1 MKENTD
7 FIREFAPVQ
16 HHLHMYI
23 RSLVPNFSDAD
34 DLLQEVAAT
43 AWKKYESFDS
53 EKSEFKSWLFGI
65 ARNKALHSKRRFLR
79 TQNLLNEV
87 QMINAEQFFLR
98 EGLTACDERQDA
110 LSECMNQLSYDQRKL
125 LLGRYRDKKKSYE
138 LADLFKR
145 SAEQV
150 RIQLFRLRKVL
161 KTCVMEK
168 VEL

>member
-110 LSECMNQLSYDQRKL
+110 MIKENFYSVVIAIRKRVMNSQIYLNAVPN
-125 LLGRYRDKKKSYE
+125 KS
-138 LADLFKR
+138 AFSCSVCAR
-145 SAEQV
+145 
-150 RIQLFRLRKVL
+150 F
-161 KTCVMEK
+161 
-168 VEL
+168 

>member
-1 MKENTD
+1 MKENTE
-7 FIREFAPVQ
+7 FIRQFAPVQ

-43 AWKKYESFDS
+43 AWTKFENFDPTRS
-53 EKSEFKSWLFGI
+53 AFKTWLFGI
-65 ARNKALHSKRRFLR
+65 ARNKALHSKRRYLR
-79 TQNLLNEV
+79 TQNLLSEV
-87 QMINAEQFFLR
+87 QIIKAEQFFFR
-98 EGLTACDERQDA
+98 DGLVDSDERQDA
-110 LSECMNQLSYDQRKL
+110 LSECINQLSEEQKKL

-138 LADLFKR
+138 LAEIFKR

-161 KTCVMEK
+161 KVCVVEK
-168 VEL
+168 IEI

>member
-1 MKENTD
+1 MKDNTE
-7 FIREFAPVQ
+7 FIRQFAPAQ

-43 AWKKYESFDS
+43 AWTKFESFDPQ
-53 EKSEFKSWLFGI
+53 KAEFKSWLFGI

-87 QMINAEQFFLR
+87 QMINAEQFFLNDSSINS
-98 EGLTACDERQDA
+98 DERQDA
-110 LSECMNQLSYDQRKL
+110 LSECINNLSDEQKKL

-161 KTCVMEK
+161 KVCVVEK
-168 VEL
+168 ISI